1 MSTTDLPDLY
11 TRVVAKRPEL
21 AVHTSCPDP
30 NHFTW
35 LPCELQHNHN
45 GDGLW
50 RLHEVDHEHGAAYA
64 MFDPYPE
71 EFAAALILAR
81 WVVALPPLH
90 TLCHFWEGW
99 EVHETTG
106 GEYRASGR
114 PWSPTPIEALAAFYL
129 ETTDHAT
136 GGAK

>member
-1 MSTTDLPDLY
+1 MNLPDLY
-11 TRVVAKRPEL
+11 NRVTAKRPEL

-81 WVVALPPLH
+81 WVEALPAWFKLSKQDNSEDPRSI
-90 TLCHFWEGW
+90 
-99 EVHETTG
+99 G
-106 GEYRASGR
+106 GVMWWVEDCLQARYEAYE
-114 PWSPTPIEALAAFYL
+114 PTPLEALAAFYL
-129 ETTDHAT
+129 GEQP
-136 GGAK
+136 